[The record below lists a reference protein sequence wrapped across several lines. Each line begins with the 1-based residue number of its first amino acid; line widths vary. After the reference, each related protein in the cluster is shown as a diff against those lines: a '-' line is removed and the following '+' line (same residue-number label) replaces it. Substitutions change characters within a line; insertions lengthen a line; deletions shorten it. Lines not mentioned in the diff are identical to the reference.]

1 MSVNIKTAN
10 GLKKLSGDTLTK
22 HSIAAT
28 LGYTP
33 ADPDSVNADL
43 TSHTTND
50 DIHVTLA
57 EKDKFTDYKQLRN
70 TPNIIDDGSGEF
82 TISDPSGNTALQV
95 SSDGVTKIASLT
107 VAGRDLSTFM
117 DQTDFDTF
125 DPDRH
130 ITPAE
135 REQWNDTSKMNG
147 NIQIEDDGAEFA
159 IVDSNGNAAVMIDS
173 IGTIQLKDAE
183 DNFQITDSEGNVAV
197 QLSNSGILNVAELE
211 IKGENILS
219 TIEQAE
225 EEFAAALSLHE
236 EKVIHITEDE
246 RTKWNDKSWSSITDK
261 PDIIP
266 GDEEFLISDSTGQ
279 SAFLVDSQGRTNVA
293 NLNVH
298 GVNVMD
304 EISSVADNAA
314 ANLTSH
320 EEKNIHITS
329 EERANWND
337 KSKLTGDIQIEDE
350 GNDFI
355 VQDLAGQIALQI
367 TSDGITKVATVE
379 VNKIEVAGVDVANE
393 FVRIEDSLRADIT
406 DHTTTVTGNPHNVT
420 PQDLNLELVD
430 NTRDVDKPVSTL
442 QKAEHDAL
450 DKKIGNVEADLDAH
464 TLSETTSDG
473 PKHIQQGE
481 RTFWNDKSWASL
493 TDKPNIHDD
502 ESGEFT
508 IEDSNGDI
516 AFQIDTNGITNVAK
530 LSIDGA
536 DVETRFDGIDAEI
549 TNIKSGNTVVAHAEL
564 ADYATESGH
573 AGSADNASTAN
584 SWTTSRT
591 LKLVGDASGDVD
603 IDGSADIELNVEIKN
618 DSHTH
623 FITADSEDD
632 KIVTL
637 EGTGGDSQVKYK
649 AAHAVSGVT
658 AGTYTNVTV
667 NSTGHVTSGS
677 RPDNIADLG
686 ITNVYT
692 KAEVD
697 ANIIDAIDAIPEAD
711 WEATHFDVPGTT
723 IYEATLK
730 FTSSSIWGIPNSGFK
745 IVMGSSVDVY
755 WNGVKYSCVVSDY
768 DEEPYIGNANIA
780 FGASDTGEPFCLFGS
795 ILSGRDKILVAQ
807 KKTDSAE
814 TVTLK
819 VTEPGTVGYSILPEE
834 YLPETLVNQT
844 ELDQMKTQ
852 LSEQIVSE
860 SNSWYVEDT
869 SGNMIVKVDP
879 DGFETTNIQST
890 KVMIGSTDV
899 EDALNTHS
907 SEIYDI
913 VNGDTPVA
921 LASHASTATTFAR
934 AVKITLDGDV
944 SGNVEL
950 NGSGDVTLTT
960 TVTGNID
967 YSSIQ
972 FDTNELVI

>member
-43 TSHTTND
+43 TNHTTND

-70 TPNIIDDGSGEF
+70 TPNIIDDESGEF

-225 EEFAAALSLHE
+225 DEFAAALSLHE

-266 GDEEFLISDSTGQ
+266 GDDEFLISDSTGR
-279 SAFLVDSQGRTNVA
+279 SAFIVDSQGRTNVA

-314 ANLTSH
+314 ANLNSH
-320 EEKNIHITS
+320 EEKNIHITA

-337 KSKLTGDIQIEDE
+337 KSKLNGDIRIEDE

-355 VQDLAGQIALQI
+355 IQDSAGLIAMQV
-367 TSDGITKVATVE
+367 TSDGITKAATVE
-379 VNKIEVAGVDVANE
+379 VDKIEVAGVDVAGE
-393 FVRIEDSLRADIT
+393 FVRIEDSLRSDIT

-420 PQDLNLELVD
+420 PKDLNLEFVD

-450 DKKIGNVEADLDAH
+450 GKRIDDVASDLNAH
-464 TLSETTSDG
+464 STSETTSDG

-481 RTFWNDKSWASL
+481 RTFWNDKSWNSL
-493 TDKPNIHDD
+493 TDRPNIHDD

-549 TNIKSGNTVVAHAEL
+549 TNIKDGTTVVAHAKL
-564 ADYATESGH
+564 ADYATEAGH
-573 AGSADNASTAN
+573 SSTSDLATTAN
-584 SWTTSRT
+584 
-591 LKLVGDASGDVD
+591 KLTDERIISLTGGATGSVAF
-603 IDGSADIELNVEIKN
+603 DGSKDVTLTVKVEDNLHNHQIDI
-618 DSHTH
+618 T
-623 FITADSEDD
+623 TDD
-632 KIVTL
+632 DEVVNL
-637 EGTGGDSQVKYK
+637 EGTSQENGIKLK
-649 AAHAVSGVT
+649 AYHSESGVT
-658 AGTYTNVTV
+658 PSTYTKVTV
-667 NSTGHVTSGS
+667 NKYGHVTSGS
-677 RPDNIADLG
+677 RPENIEDLG

-692 KAEVD
+692 IAEVD
-697 ANIIDAIDAIPEAD
+697 SNIINAIAAIPEAD
-711 WEATHFDVPGTT
+711 WEATHFDVPGST
-723 IYEATLK
+723 IYEATLN
-730 FTSSSIWGIPNSGFK
+730 FTSASIWGIPNSGFT
-745 IVMGSSVDVY
+745 IVMGSLVDVY
-755 WNGVKYSCVVSDY
+755 WNGAKYSCVVSEY

-780 FGASDTGEPFCLFGS
+780 FGAADTGEPFCLFGS
-795 ILSGRDKILVAQ
+795 ILIGRDKILIAQ
-807 KKTDSAE
+807 KKTASAE

-819 VTEPGTVGYSILPEE
+819 VTEPGTVGYSVLPEQ

-844 ELDQMKTQ
+844 ELDQVKTQ

-860 SNSWYVEDT
+860 SNCWYVEDT

-907 SEIYDI
+907 SEIYAI
-913 VNGDTPVA
+913 VHGDTPVA
-921 LASHASTATTFAR
+921 LASHASTASTFKK

-950 NGSGDVTLTT
+950 TGSGDVTLTT

-967 YSSIQ
+967 YSLIQ
-972 FDTNELVI
+972 FNTDELVI